1 LIDATAGGGTG
12 KAVDMSDLERLL
24 DVQANDTAADQLRHR
39 RATLPERSMLVEID
53 REEATIR
60 AEIAEPQNQ
69 SDELARTQKRLEDE
83 IATVEG
89 KAAHVEKQLYDGSMT
104 SPKEAQAL
112 QADLESLK
120 RRQSSLED
128 DVLELM
134 EQVEPLDEQLSKAS
148 EVIDALASKRA
159 TVLDSLR
166 VAEAAV
172 DGELASTTAARQ
184 SLVDAVPPAL
194 IAEYERLRGGPG
206 GVGVAR
212 LQGATCMACHISLAA
227 AEVDVMKKLP
237 ADDLAYCPDCG
248 RLLVR

>member
-1 LIDATAGGGTG
+1 VAL
-12 KAVDMSDLERLL
+12 
-24 DVQANDTAADQLRHR
+24 
-39 RATLPERSMLVEID
+39 
-53 REEATIR
+53 R
-60 AEIAEPQNQ
+60 AEIAEPQTQ
-69 SDELARTQKRLEDE
+69 RDELARTQKRLEDE

-134 EQVEPLDEQLSKAS
+134 EQIEPLDEQLSEAS
-148 EVIDALASKRA
+148 VAIEALASRRA
-159 TVLDSLR
+159 TVLDALGA
-166 VAEAAV
+166 AEAAV
-172 DGELASTTAARQ
+172 DAELAATTSARQ
-184 SLVDAVPPAL
+184 ALVDAVPPAL

-227 AEVDVMKKLP
+227 AEVDVMRKLP
-237 ADDLAYCPDCG
+237 ADELAYCPDCG